1 MLLFVSQANT
11 VLNLDG
17 HVPKEQQI
25 NKPKVNGNIFFF
37 LLFYANSGNNQNPK
51 KTKAIKLTNL
61 NLIYRKRTF

>member
-25 NKPKVNGNIFFF
+25 NIPKVNGNIFFF
-37 LLFYANSGNNQNPK
+37 DYFMQTL
-51 KTKAIKLTNL
+51 AITRIQRKQKL
-61 NLIYRKRTF
+61 